1 MSLEEEIKQK
11 TFKNEYEKGIVN
23 FLYTYYLVDNKAKN
37 FFKQFDLTKQQYNIL
52 RILRG
57 SNPNPCTVN
66 DLKERMLDKMSDASR
81 LVDRLI
87 IKELVK
93 KNQLKADRR
102 VSNIFI
108 TEKGLT
114 LLSLID
120 KSNKNI
126 DEQLYNLDEKEIEQF
141 NYLLDKI
148 RQ

>member
-37 FFKQFDLTKQQYNIL
+37 FFKKFDLTKQQYNIL

-120 KSNKNI
+120 KRNKNI